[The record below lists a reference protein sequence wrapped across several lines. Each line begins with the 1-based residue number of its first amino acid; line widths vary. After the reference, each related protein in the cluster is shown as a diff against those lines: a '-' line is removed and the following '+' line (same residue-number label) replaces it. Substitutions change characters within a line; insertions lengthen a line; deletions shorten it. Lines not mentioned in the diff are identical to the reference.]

1 MPEGTYRVGLAV
13 PRQGPSGMFGL
24 SCLAAARHAAAEI
37 DAAGGIGG
45 RPVDLVPVD
54 AGAAPG
60 AVAAELRA
68 LVGGGVVDAVVGWH
82 LSSVRQAV
90 APVLAGR
97 VPYVYATAYEGG
109 EVADGVLCSGELPA
123 EQVVA
128 ALRWLRGEFG
138 WRRWFLVGDDY
149 VWPRQTARRVS
160 LALHDVGVAIT
171 GSRYVPLGCE
181 DEDVWTS
188 VVDEVARSGADGALM
203 LLVGSDGVRFN
214 REFARAGLDTAVARF
229 SPFMDETML
238 LASGPEAT
246 AGLFASAGWFA
257 GLATASALEFTAG
270 FAAAFDA
277 AGPGAGPAPAGGLS
291 VPSPGTMAETTYS
304 ALHLLA
310 DLGRRSVPD
319 VADVRRAR
327 AQWAWDSPHGTVE
340 LREGRAGHPV
350 HVARADGVSFD
361 VLARVSGA
369 GHVPGT

>member
-1 MPEGTYRVGLAV
+1 
-13 PRQGPSGMFGL
+13 
-24 SCLAAARHAAAEI
+24 
-37 DAAGGIGG
+37 
-45 RPVDLVPVD
+45 
-54 AGAAPG
+54 
-60 AVAAELRA
+60 VATRLRA
-68 LVGGGVVDAVVGWH
+68 LVGAGAVDAVVGWH

-123 EQVVA
+123 EQVVS

-160 LALHDVGVAIT
+160 LALHDAGVEIT
-171 GSRYVPLGCE
+171 GSRYVPLGCA
-181 DEDVWTS
+181 DDDVWRS
-188 VVDEVARSGADGALM
+188 VVAEVARSGADGAVM

-214 REFARAGLDTAVARF
+214 REFARAGLDASVVRF

-238 LASGPEAT
+238 LASGPET
-246 AGLFASAGWFA
+246 TGGLYASAGWFA

-270 FAAAFDA
+270 FATAFDDLVA
-277 AGPGAGPAPAGGLS
+277 DPAGGPGPDGEPAPVRTLP

-319 VADVRRAR
+319 VLAVRRAR
-327 AQWAWDSPHGTVE
+327 TRCAWDSPHGTVD
-340 LREGRAGHPV
+340 LRDGRAGHPV

-361 VLARVSGA
+361 VLSRVSGA
-369 GHVPGT
+369 GHVPHP